1 VLTALLPA
9 SAGQQDSTGVGIM
22 AYSKAVL
29 VRFATE
35 AEKMSQELKTFG
47 GKINVHDVSD
57 ALGLSR
63 EDGFSIAQYLE
74 YLGWAR
80 VTHADPL
87 TLVLTPLG
95 YDEIAILRLPKWRQW
110 IHRHG
115 TAIILMTGTAF
126 ISGMFY
132 TLAT

>member
-1 VLTALLPA
+1 
-9 SAGQQDSTGVGIM
+9 M
-22 AYSKAVL
+22 AYSKALL
-29 VRFATE
+29 VRFATQ
-35 AEKMSQELKTFG
+35 AEKMSQALKTFG

-74 YLGWAR
+74 YQGWAR
-80 VTHADPL
+80 VTHADPI

-95 YDEIAILRLPKWRQW
+95 YDEIAILRLPWWRQW

-115 TAIILMTGTAF
+115 VEIVLMTGTA
-126 ISGMFY
+126 IIAGIVYRVIPCSM
-132 TLAT
+132 

>member
-1 VLTALLPA
+1 
-9 SAGQQDSTGVGIM
+9 M

-29 VRFATE
+29 VRFATQ
-35 AEKMSQELKTFG
+35 AEKMSQALKTFG
-47 GKINVHDVSD
+47 GKINVHDISD

-63 EDGFSIAQYLE
+63 EDGFSIAEYLE

-95 YDEIAILRLPKWRQW
+95 YDEIAILRLPWWRQW

-115 TAIILMTGTAF
+115 TEIILMTGTAV
-126 ISGMFY
+126 IAGIVY
-132 TLAT
+132 TVITYWMLKPTP